1 MKETESVCAQIP
13 DTRREI
19 EQLKSSFTE
28 TLVRDV
34 RLPLTS
40 VLGLLELFESKL
52 QAREPFDMEDRQL
65 LSSALENGERIR
77 RLLDDHL
84 EIAGQHERPLVLN
97 RQAVQA
103 ELLIAEAVKP
113 LRGEAALR
121 GVELSVRVNPRSF
134 SLDVDLRQTCRA
146 L

>member
-65 LSSALENGERIR
+65 LTTAIENSDRMR
-77 RLLDDHL
+77 HLLDDHL
-84 EIAGQHERPLVLN
+84 EIARQHEQPLTLTMEDAQVALILEE
-97 RQAVQA
+97 VA
-103 ELLIAEAVKP
+103 EP

-121 GVELSVRVNPRSF
+121 GVEMNINVIVR
-134 SLDVDLRQTCRA
+134 DLTMN
-146 L
+146 